1 MYLSTTRTLRFKKLP
16 RFRFSLSLSLSLT
29 LVFFLLLPF
38 FSFFFIFFS
47 FCVIVPCKI
56 RYSRIVDM
64 YIHVS
69 RVRFLS
75 IVVLSFFFFHEKYF
89 FFPITSRQRRTCV
102 TFETNSDR
110 NTLRPKSPV
119 PNETSPEDSHSNSAV
134 GHIIII
140 IIIITFDLF
149 ITGNVLLT
157 RPSFSLT
164 VYSDNRSN
172 NAK

>member
-75 IVVLSFFFFHEKYF
+75 IVVLSFFFSREIF
-89 FFPITSRQRRTCV
+89 FFSQLRHDSGERVLHSKRIAIGIRCVLNPQSRMKRL
-102 TFETNSDR
+102 
-110 NTLRPKSPV
+110 LRILIP
-119 PNETSPEDSHSNSAV
+119 
-134 GHIIII
+134 
-140 IIIITFDLF
+140 
-149 ITGNVLLT
+149 T
-157 RPSFSLT
+157 RLWDT
-164 VYSDNRSN
+164 
-172 NAK
+172 